1 MGGARLRGWLA
12 QGLAPDRLTVIDPA
26 LPELPAGV
34 RSLNALPDDE
44 AGPEVLVLAVKP
56 QLLGD
61 VVAQFRRKS
70 DCAPGLLLSV
80 LAGVESGV
88 LKQAFNA
95 GATVRAMPNLPA
107 QSGQGVTVLC
117 SEDADLD
124 RRHIAQ
130 ALMLMHGGVEL
141 SADEELDHSGAAP

>member
-1 MGGARLRGWLA
+1 MRISDWSSDVCSSDL
-12 QGLAPDRLTVIDPA
+12 
-26 LPELPAGV
+26 
-34 RSLNALPDDE
+34 DE

-107 QSGQGVTVLC
+107 QIGKGVTVLR
-117 SEDADLD
+117 SEEHTSEL
-124 RRHIAQ
+124 Q
-130 ALMLMHGGVEL
+130 SLMRNSYAVFCLKKKK
-141 SADEELDHSGAAP
+141 